1 MGDDL
6 RGVLARCLI
15 ALAALVTLADG
26 RHDASDTA
34 GGERVDVDRKIAILL
49 WRSRSGT
56 GRGLSGD
63 GSDAASLS
71 TYRMRPHEA
80 QLSTEEAAARLR
92 LWRARVAEAHDD
104 ALRLKIDE
112 CGSAPAPAH
121 TAASDRLGAW
131 RKWRVLAQSTAPE
144 AVAFGGSASGS
155 ESSASVRP
163 TMQRAAGEGVSA
175 RQERGEGMRGDEGRR
190 EKGRVVAKERDRER
204 PPSHSSSP
212 RWTVAEDGED
222 WGPVGAR
229 AGELKMSVLVCI
241 PTMRRRNGATFV
253 GQVLSAVREH
263 ELNSS
268 SSIMSDAGL
277 GVGDV
282 QDVEDDALR
291 AQARAGYQPA
301 SPAAARVRVGA
312 GGSGTRGAGVGR
324 GAEGGGGGDSA
335 GAGSE
340 RVKTR
345 VLVMHNEE
353 DERPLGGD
361 YYMTRMKHEISAPCG
376 FMRWRRGLVL
386 DFLDMMQ
393 AALEIMDQGL
403 VRAASGEGGVGG
415 GGKKGEGG
423 GVEGVGE
430 AEEKEGETVDYVLW
444 LEDDALLHRGWTQM
458 LLRSVEAGEPP
469 ACLTALHPCGCHG
482 CNALRHYNG
491 IGTVAILIR
500 RERLGFIIDALL
512 HLALR
517 DFRPLDTV
525 LGAIC
530 RQSFGHGGPRAWYFK
545 PPLVTHLGDAVLG
558 TTKPQVAT
566 HMRAR
571 THARARTHT
580 HTHTHTHT
588 QVAATRIRVLR
599 PAEGEVVKCGGP
611 SMSFEFVAEGLVY
624 DAEYSWRFLVGEEE
638 GAPLQKGLKIPS
650 PHREQECSDSPS
662 VTLSVRLAQAVVP
675 PGSYEVS
682 LELLEEESD
691 TAQVVCRTTVTF
703 SVVDDCPMV
712 QELAAQ
718 GETLGTHTHTRL
730 SSRPWV
736 AEQVDG

>member
-1 MGDDL
+1 MQCRQACAHTTL
-6 RGVLARCLI
+6 PSVRLLLARCLI
-15 ALAALVTLADG
+15 ALAALVTLVNG

-34 GGERVDVDRKIAILL
+34 GGERVDVDRKIALG
-49 WRSRSGT
+49 RSPSGT
-56 GRGLSGD
+56 GRGLSGH
-63 GSDAASLS
+63 GSSDAASLS
-71 TYRMRPHEA
+71 TYRPRPHEA
-80 QLSTEEAAARLR
+80 QLSAEEVAARLR
-92 LWRARVAEAHDD
+92 RWRARVVE
-104 ALRLKIDE
+104 ALRTLRVELDE
-112 CGSAPAPAH
+112 GDSAPAPAH
-121 TAASDRLGAW
+121 TEASDGLDAW
-131 RKWRVLAQSTAPE
+131 RKRKVLAQSTTPE
-144 AVAFGGSASGS
+144 AIAFGGVASGS

-163 TMQRAAGEGVSA
+163 AREG
-175 RQERGEGMRGDEGRR
+175 RRGDEGER
-190 EKGRVVAKERDRER
+190 EKVRVVGKDRDRETA
-204 PPSHSSSP
+204 PSHSSSP

-253 GQVLSAVREH
+253 GQVLSAVREY

-277 GVGDV
+277 NVGDV

-312 GGSGTRGAGVGR
+312 GGSGTRRAGSGR
-324 GAEGGGGGDSA
+324 GGEGGEGGDSG

-393 AALEIMDQGL
+393 AALEIMDQG
-403 VRAASGEGGVGG
+403 RGEWGRG
-415 GGKKGEGG
+415 GGK
-423 GVEGVGE
+423 GVGE
-430 AEEKEGETVDYVLW
+430 EEEVGTVDYVLW

-458 LLRSVEAGEPP
+458 LLRSVEAEDGKKN

-491 IGTVAILIR
+491 IGTVGILIR

-512 HLALR
+512 RLAPR
-517 DFRPLDTV
+517 DFRPLDTM
-525 LGAIC
+525 LGDIC
-530 RQSFGHGGPRAWYFK
+530 RESFAHGGPRAWFFK

-558 TTKPQVAT
+558 TTKPQVAIY
-566 HMRAR
+566 M
-571 THARARTHT
+571 
-580 HTHTHTHT
+580 
-588 QVAATRIRVLR
+588 
-599 PAEGEVVKCGGP
+599 
-611 SMSFEFVAEGLVY
+611 
-624 DAEYSWRFLVGEEE
+624 
-638 GAPLQKGLKIPS
+638 
-650 PHREQECSDSPS
+650 
-662 VTLSVRLAQAVVP
+662 
-675 PGSYEVS
+675 
-682 LELLEEESD
+682 
-691 TAQVVCRTTVTF
+691 
-703 SVVDDCPMV
+703 
-712 QELAAQ
+712 
-718 GETLGTHTHTRL
+718 
-730 SSRPWV
+730 
-736 AEQVDG
+736 